1 MGGCVSVRISL
12 YAGLSW
18 FLLDFAFRELGLD
31 IWIQL
36 LTEDRF
42 DENST
47 IDPHNRI
54 LMTMKE

>member
-1 MGGCVSVRISL
+1 MRISL

-36 LTEDRF
+36 LTKDRF